1 MLVDYFQTMR
11 EYRVPCSIREYLD
24 LINALKNHLAFADL
38 DDFYQISR
46 ICLVKDERHFDKFD
60 KAFAHYF
67 EGIDRLDEILTSA
80 KGIPEDWMKSEFER
94 LFSKEELEAIE
105 SQGGFDELMKKFRE
119 RLEEQEKR
127 HRGGNKMIGTGGTS
141 PFGADGFN
149 PEGMRVQQG
158 RSRHKKAIK
167 VWEQRNYRNLDD
179 DVELGIRNIKVALRR
194 LRKFARQG
202 AAEELDLDDTI
213 SSTANNAGFLD
224 IKLVPERHNAV
235 KVLLFFDIGGTMDP
249 FVRIC
254 EELFSAAKTE
264 FKHMETFYFHN
275 CLYESVWKDNRR
287 RSNERTQTW
296 DILRKF
302 TKDYKV
308 VFIGDAMMAP
318 YEVTHVGGSVEHWN
332 DEPGAVW
339 LERMKEHFSKVV
351 WLNPVPDNQWGWS
364 GSLNAIRDIM
374 KDDMFPLTINGLE
387 DAMRELSR

>member
-24 LINALKNHLAFADL
+24 LINAVKHHLAFADI

-46 ICLVKDERHFDKFD
+46 VCLVKDERHFDKFD

-94 LFSKEELEAIE
+94 LFTKEELDAIE

-119 RLEEQEKR
+119 RLAEQEKR

-308 VFIGDAMMAP
+308 IFIGDAMMAP

-332 DEPGAVW
+332 DEPGSVW
-339 LERMKEHFSKVV
+339 LTRMKEHFSKVV
-351 WLNPVPDNQWGWS
+351 WLNPVPDSQWGWS
-364 GSLNAIRDIM
+364 GSLNAIREIM